1 MDTLK
6 RLFTDAKFVS
16 ALAIVIVAVA
26 ATFGV
31 QWTEVGV
38 SDWIAEAVGII
49 SAIAGGVYA
58 LKRGTDKAGGEDDT
72 TE

>member
-6 RLFTDAKFVS
+6 QLFTDAKFVS

-38 SDWIAEAVGII
+38 QNWIADVVGAVVTV
-49 SAIAGGVYA
+49 AGALYA
-58 LKRGTDKAGGEDDT
+58 LKRGTDKAGGDT

>member
-1 MDTLK
+1 METLK
-6 RLFTDAKFVS
+6 RLLTDAKFVG

-26 ATFGV
+26 STFGV

-38 SDWIAEAVGII
+38 ESWIAEAVGII
-49 SAIAGGVYA
+49 TALAGGLYA
-58 LKRGTDKAGGEDDT
+58 LKRGKDKTGEGDT

>member
-1 MDTLK
+1 METLRK
-6 RLFTDAKFVS
+6 LFTDAKFVS

-26 ATFGV
+26 AVFGV

-38 SDWIAEAVGII
+38 QNWIAEVVGAAVTVVG
-49 SAIAGGVYA
+49 ALYA
-58 LKRGTDKAGGEDDT
+58 LKRGTDKTTKDDT